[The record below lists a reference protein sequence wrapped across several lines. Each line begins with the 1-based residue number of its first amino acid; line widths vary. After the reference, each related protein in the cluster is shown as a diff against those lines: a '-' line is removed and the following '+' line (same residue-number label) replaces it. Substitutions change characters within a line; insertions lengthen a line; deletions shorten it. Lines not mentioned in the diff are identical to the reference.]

1 MAVPHDARPF
11 ADALE
16 RAYHD
21 GLRADDACLR
31 ALELV
36 TLERGSDAS
45 KNLLTELRSLL
56 EGNLQGFELPPMH
69 LVIARANVEKL
80 AELTHAKRLTRIR
93 ASNKLRGPAI
103 GEALLER
110 ARAAL
115 PADPKESG
123 SWAEC
128 AVRAMTYSD
137 TEERREADHITVCL
151 ARGLAFW
158 GNSLRV
164 LCDLRGAEKL
174 IRQADD
180 TLEFFGIGNLAA
192 RAELASFRGS
202 LQRARRD
209 FEEAILSLELAE
221 AGWNLLG
228 DLGQQARVCL
238 KISHTH
244 GLADRPQDALEAVRS
259 GIPLLERLDDPR
271 LAWSFR
277 HNEAWF
283 LEGTGLAGESRQAA
297 DAARQL
303 AAEFPDSFTQLRVQ
317 WLEGRLCRSEG
328 RPDEAVDHFRA
339 VQTGFLADQNPY
351 DAALVSLDLATL
363 YLETGRHTEVV
374 ELATAMRAAFE
385 ALGVH
390 REALAAWRLFTDA
403 CQRQA
408 ANVQLAKNL
417 ARYLD

>member
-1 MAVPHDARPF
+1 MAVPNDARPF

-31 ALELV
+31 ALELA
-36 TLERGSDAS
+36 TLERGSGS
-45 KNLLTELRSLL
+45 VKHLLAELRSLL
-56 EGNLQGFELPPMH
+56 EGNFQGFELPPIH
-69 LVIARANVEKL
+69 LVLARAHVEKL
-80 AELTHAKRLTRIR
+80 EGLTHAKRLTRIR
-93 ASNKLRGPAI
+93 ASKTFRGPAI

-115 PADPKESG
+115 PANPKESG

-128 AVRAMTYSD
+128 TVRAMAYSD
-137 TEERREADHITVCL
+137 SEERREADHITVCL

-158 GNSLRV
+158 GNSLRI
-164 LCDLRGAEKL
+164 LCDLHTAADL
-174 IRQADD
+174 LQQADE
-180 TLEFFGIGNLAA
+180 TLEFFGIGDLAT
-192 RAELASFRGS
+192 RAEIASFRGS
-202 LQRARRD
+202 LLRAQRHFDRAIRS
-209 FEEAILSLELAE
+209 FEFAASGWDLLE
-221 AGWNLLG
+221 
-228 DLGQQARVCL
+228 DRVQQARVSL
-238 KISHTH
+238 KLSLTYSLAGFAEQSLAVARA
-244 GLADRPQDALEAVRS
+244 GLS
-259 GIPLLERLDDPR
+259 LLGQSEDVWLVC
-271 LAWSFR
+271 SFR
-277 HNEAWF
+277 HSEALC
-283 LEGTGLAGESRQAA
+283 LEELGQIQEARSVAN
-297 DAARQL
+297 AARLL
-303 AAEFPDSFTQLRVQ
+303 ATDFPDSFTQLRFR
-317 WLEGRLCRSEG
+317 WLEGRLCRSED

-339 VQTGFLADQNPY
+339 VQAGFLADQNPY
-351 DAALVSLDLATL
+351 DAALVSLDLAAL
-363 YLETGRHTEVV
+363 YLETGRHGEVV